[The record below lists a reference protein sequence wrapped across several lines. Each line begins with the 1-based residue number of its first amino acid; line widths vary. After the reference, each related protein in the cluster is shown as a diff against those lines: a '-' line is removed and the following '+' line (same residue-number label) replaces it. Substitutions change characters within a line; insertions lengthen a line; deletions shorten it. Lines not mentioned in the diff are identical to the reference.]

1 MSMFSRFNKKDGDS
15 ARKSSS
21 KKEVAAAA
29 DTFDEDMDLSAAKTA
44 IRGKS
49 MEDWT
54 QAEVL
59 GWLETIDLHEH
70 KANFWTN
77 KITGSELPTL
87 TEDDMKSLGVT
98 KIGQRKKLAKEISK
112 QATADA
118 TSNSAST
125 GTKSQSKANAND
137 SETSEDASGSSTNG
151 PVNVTLKLVNGKDIR
166 ALRVPMS
173 ITFSELRRSIKE
185 LFGHRMRLKYK
196 DDDGDYVS
204 IRRQQDLLDMF
215 SDMQLE
221 GRTRQR
227 IFVSASKESNEAAE
241 AESDAKAKA
250 VFAMFDVLL
259 DAIIVINDEG
269 IIQYC
274 NSSFEKLTG
283 YSSKEVI
290 SKNVTVIMTEEYKRT
305 HDAYLKT
312 YLRTRTSKIIGVG
325 RDIVF
330 QRKDGSVGTLFLEV
344 TEKLI
349 GDKSYFFGTMKKP
362 VETQT
367 RSVLQIE
374 REVLDRLMVPAVII
388 DGRGTIHGF
397 NQAASQLLGYQ
408 LVDVV
413 GRNVNMLMTGID
425 KQNHDQY
432 LKRYIETGKS
442 KIIGIGRKV
451 VAQTKD
457 GSLKPVMLS
466 VTEKVDGEN
475 RFFTGLM
482 QSPDQ

>member
-1 MSMFSRFNKKDGDS
+1 MFSRFNKKEES
-15 ARKSSS
+15 SKKHSS
-21 KKEVAAAA
+21 KKEKESAPAS
-29 DTFDEDMDLSAAKTA
+29 DTFDEDMDLSAAKAA

-54 QAEVL
+54 MAEVL

-70 KANFWTN
+70 KANFWSN
-77 KITGSELPTL
+77 KISGAELPTL

-112 QATADA
+112 QAAADA

-125 GTKSQSKANAND
+125 GTKSQSKVAQSEN
-137 SETSEDASGSSTNG
+137 SETSEDASASSNTG
-151 PVNVTLKLVNGKDIR
+151 PVNVTLKLVHGKDIR
-166 ALRVPMS
+166 AMRVPMS

-215 SDMQLE
+215 SDMQME
-221 GRTRQR
+221 GRSRQR
-227 IFVSASKESNEAAE
+227 VFVSASKETTESLAAE
-241 AESDAKAKA
+241 DEKAKA
-250 VFAMFDVLL
+250 VFSMFDVLL
-259 DAIIVINDEG
+259 DAVIVINDEG
-269 IIQYC
+269 IVQYC
-274 NSSFEKLTG
+274 NSAFEKLTG
-283 YSSKEVI
+283 YSSKEVT
-290 SKNVTVIMTEEYKRT
+290 SKNITVIMTEEYKRT

-325 RDIVF
+325 RDVVF
-330 QRKDGSVGTLFLEV
+330 QRKDGSVSTLFLEV

-349 GDKSYFFGTMKKP
+349 GDKSFFFGTMKKP
-362 VETQT
+362 VETQA

-388 DGRGTIHGF
+388 DQRGTIHGF
-397 NQAASQLLGYQ
+397 NNAATQLLGYQ

-432 LKRYIETGKS
+432 LKRYLETGKT

-482 QSPDQ
+482 QDPNN